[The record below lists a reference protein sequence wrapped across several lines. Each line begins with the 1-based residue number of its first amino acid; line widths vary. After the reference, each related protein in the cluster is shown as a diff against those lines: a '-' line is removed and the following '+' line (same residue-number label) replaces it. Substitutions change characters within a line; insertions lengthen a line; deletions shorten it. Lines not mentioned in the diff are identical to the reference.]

1 MINFKRE
8 ERKRQYCVNVYLC
21 VSSEHIKI
29 KNRIKYNR
37 SKYKLY
43 VIEISKT
50 SDINIIKSKGYDKN
64 LDRLY
69 ILSEPNI
76 DKYFKKKPSLWQSSI
91 KFYSEESCLEDL
103 NIALK

>member
-1 MINFKRE
+1 MINFKRDE
-8 ERKRQYCVNVYLC
+8 KKRQYCINVYLC
-21 VSSEHIKI
+21 ISSDHIHI

-37 SKYKLY
+37 SKYKLH

-50 SDINIIKSKGYDKN
+50 SDIDLIKGKGYDKT

-69 ILSEPNI
+69 ILSEPDI
-76 DKYFKKKPSLWQSSI
+76 DKYLKKKPSLWQSSI
-91 KFYSEESCLEDL
+91 KFYSEESCLEGL